1 MAQKGKT
8 FFVHMATK
16 LNHVILKEVEK
27 VKNTYLNYAR
37 IQIYTS
43 PHTY

>member
-1 MAQKGKT
+1 MAPKGKT

-27 VKNTYLNYAR
+27 VKK
-37 IQIYTS
+37 IHI
-43 PHTY
+43 